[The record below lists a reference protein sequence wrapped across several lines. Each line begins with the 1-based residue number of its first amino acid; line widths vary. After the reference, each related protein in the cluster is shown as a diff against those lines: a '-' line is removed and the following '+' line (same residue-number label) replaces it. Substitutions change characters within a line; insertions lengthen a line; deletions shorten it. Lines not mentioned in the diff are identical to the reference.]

1 MKYSV
6 DGVPRDDRPRPG
18 QCLRT
23 FLREHG
29 TNSVKKG
36 CDAGD
41 CGACSVLVDGH
52 PTHSCIFPAHRI
64 GGHDVVTAA
73 GLGTPEKLH
82 PVQQAFVDSGGF
94 QCGFCTAGMVVT
106 TSALSVEQKSD
117 LACSMK
123 GNLCRCTGYR
133 SIRDALAGTS
143 NTETAKIG
151 GAQGRSIAAPASAR
165 IVTGTEQYTMDFS
178 RVRSRSTCFTSQ
190 YSAVRTHTHT

>member
-6 DGVPRDDRPRPG
+6 DGVPRDDQPRPG

-29 TNSVKKG
+29 ANSVKKG

-64 GGHDVVTAA
+64 DGRDVVTAS

-82 PVQQAFVDSGGF
+82 PIQQAFVDAGGF

-106 TSALSVEQKSD
+106 ASALSVEQKNPIS
-117 LACSMK
+117 
-123 GNLCRCTGYR
+123 R
-133 SIRDALAGTS
+133 
-143 NTETAKIG
+143 
-151 GAQGRSIAAPASAR
+151 AR
-165 IVTGTEQYTMDFS
+165 
-178 RVRSRSTCFTSQ
+178 
-190 YSAVRTHTHT
+190 